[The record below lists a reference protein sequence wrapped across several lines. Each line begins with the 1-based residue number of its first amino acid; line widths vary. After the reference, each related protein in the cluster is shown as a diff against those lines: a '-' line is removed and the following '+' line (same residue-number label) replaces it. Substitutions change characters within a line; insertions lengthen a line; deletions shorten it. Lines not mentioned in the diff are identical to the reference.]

1 MGLNYPSMEQAVQ
14 TLKNLRKGLIQEPS
28 KDLLLAL
35 LIAVIGLTGSYFV
48 LGKSILSPKESNFNG
63 AAQTDYTKLKAG
75 DVWMDNVPKK
85 ADEFQFE
92 NLNIQGNMMVGS
104 IVRIN
109 NLAFDPLKN
118 YKIDFGNGIQHPMTS
133 QVMSMRYNSPG
144 IYLVQCYLKLEDKW
158 QLISATSINIKADK
172 NKSY

>member
-1 MGLNYPSMEQAVQ
+1 MEQAVQ

-48 LGKSILSPKESNFNG
+48 LGKSILSSSESNFKG
-63 AAQTDYTKLKAG
+63 ITQMDDSKLQAG
-75 DVWMDNVPKK
+75 NVWLEHVQKK
-85 ADEFQFE
+85 ADELHIE
-92 NLNIQGNMMVGS
+92 NLNIQGTMTVGS
-104 IVRIN
+104 IIRIN
-109 NLAFDPLKN
+109 NLAFNPDKN

-144 IYLVQCYLKLEDKW
+144 IYLVQCYLKLENQW
-158 QLISATSINIKADK
+158 ELISATSINVKEDK
-172 NKSY
+172 NKMY